1 MVVTG
6 IGVAA
11 PNGLGVDA
19 WWQALLAGRS
29 GIGPIT
35 RFDPSPYPVKIAGEL
50 PGFVDEEHIPSRLLP
65 QTDRI
70 TRIAMMA
77 AQEALTDAGAD
88 LDTLPPYSA
97 GVITASS
104 AGGAETG
111 QRALAALWGR
121 GPAHVSAYQPAAY
134 FHAAGPAQIAIHH
147 HLNGPASTIISEQ
160 AGAID
165 ALARARRRIRH
176 GATLMITGGID
187 STLCPWGW
195 AAHLAGGHLSPTPDP
210 THAYRPFDTH
220 ADGHLIG
227 EGGALLVLEDTH
239 HAARRGHAGYGII
252 AGYAATFDGPGQP
265 RLQQACELA
274 LHDAHMTPAH
284 IDVVFADAA
293 AHPAADHTEST
304 ALTTLF
310 GPHAVP
316 VTAPK
321 TMTGRLGAGGAA
333 LDLAAAL
340 MALRHRIIPP
350 TTATTHPAPTHHL
363 DLVLNTPRPHPHLTT
378 ALVIARGHG
387 GHNTATILTTTP

>member
-1 MVVTG
+1 MAGT
-6 IGVAA
+6 
-11 PNGLGVDA
+11 
-19 WWQALLAGRS
+19 AGR
-29 GIGPIT
+29 PQ
-35 RFDPSPYPVKIAGEL
+35 RHRPHHPLRPSPYPVKIAGEL

-350 TTATTHPAPTHHL
+350 PPPPPTPPPPTTSTSS
-363 DLVLNTPRPHPHLTT
+363 
-378 ALVIARGHG
+378 
-387 GHNTATILTTTP
+387 